1 MAPSPSTH
9 FAGCPCCNPTLHT
22 TAQYLL
28 QPLLSR
34 RLFLLGTGSFA
45 ATLALSSGSTT
56 PPARSQVTPG
66 GLEAGKAVADTI
78 YLNGEVITVNDAQPR
93 AEAVAVKEGK
103 ILAVGRPDQ
112 VQSLAGPGTQ
122 VIDLGGKTL
131 VPGFIDGHGHV
142 VAQGV
147 AAVMANLLP
156 PPDGQVDTI
165 AKLQDALRAWGRTPL
180 SQSLGLIVGMGY
192 DDSQLAEQRHP
203 TRQEL
208 DAVATNVPVVIAH
221 QSGHLGAYNS
231 KALALLGITA
241 DTPNPQGGVIQRQPG
256 SQEPNGVMEEA
267 AHMDAYGRILAMT
280 VKLGPEQ
287 ASEVVALVEKGI
299 ATYTSFG
306 FTTCQEGLGN
316 QSFLDLL
323 QLAVAED
330 RLVADVPLYLEYGPN
345 APLVHQ
351 VDWPR
356 DSYRGHL
363 RLAGTKVVLDG
374 SPQGR
379 TAWLSQPYYQPPQG
393 QPADYAGY
401 AILTDDQVRERVETS
416 FKQNTQ
422 LICHCN
428 GDAAAD
434 QYIRVIREMTE
445 KYGPGDR
452 RPVMIHAQTVRED
465 QLDAMA
471 ELGIIPS
478 FFPAHVFY
486 WGDWHHDV
494 TLGPERADLISPG
507 RSARQRNMVLTIHN
521 DAPVVLPS
529 AMRLLWAAVNRR
541 TRRDQVLGGDQALT
555 PLEGL
560 KALTLWGAYQHFEEH
575 LKGSIEVG
583 KLADFAILSANP
595 TTVDPMT
602 IRDIQV
608 LETIK
613 EGKTIYRAA
622 GV

>member
-1 MAPSPSTH
+1 
-9 FAGCPCCNPTLHT
+9 
-22 TAQYLL
+22 
-28 QPLLSR
+28 
-34 RLFLLGTGSFA
+34 
-45 ATLALSSGSTT
+45 
-56 PPARSQVTPG
+56 
-66 GLEAGKAVADTI
+66 
-78 YLNGEVITVNDAQPR
+78 
-93 AEAVAVKEGK
+93 
-103 ILAVGRPDQ
+103 
-112 VQSLAGPGTQ
+112 
-122 VIDLGGKTL
+122 
-131 VPGFIDGHGHV
+131 
-142 VAQGV
+142 
-147 AAVMANLLP
+147 
-156 PPDGQVDTI
+156 
-165 AKLQDALRAWGRTPL
+165 
-180 SQSLGLIVGMGY
+180 
-192 DDSQLAEQRHP
+192 
-203 TRQEL
+203 
-208 DAVATNVPVVIAH
+208 
-221 QSGHLGAYNS
+221 
-231 KALALLGITA
+231 
-241 DTPNPQGGVIQRQPG
+241 
-256 SQEPNGVMEEA
+256 VMEEA

-287 ASEVVALVEKGI
+287 ASEMVTLLERGV
-299 ATYTSFG
+299 ATYASFG

-356 DSYRGHL
+356 DSYRSHL

-401 AILTDDQVRERVETS
+401 AIFTDDQVRERVETS

-486 WGDWHHDV
+486 WGDWHRDV
-494 TLGPERADLISPG
+494 TLGPERAARISPG

-541 TRRDQVLGGDQALT
+541 TRRNQVLGADQALT

-583 KLADFAILSANP
+583 KLADFTILSANP

-613 EGKTIYRAA
+613 EGKTIYQAP